1 MNYIE
6 VNNLFYVEYN
16 LPDCVYG
23 VIINCDN

>member
-6 VNNLFYVEYN
+6 VNNPFYVEYKS
-16 LPDCVYG
+16 LDCVCG